1 MVGKT
6 WSEKH
11 GRVKTWSEKHGRK
24 NTVSNNIVEN
34 KLPERRFN
42 DYFRTFELRSGI
54 IIIITTK

>member
-24 NTVSNNIVEN
+24 NTVSNNTVEN
-34 KLPERRFN
+34 KLSERRFR
-42 DYFRTFELRSGI
+42 DYFRTFQLRSGI
-54 IIIITTK
+54 IIITK